1 MFDKEDFIKARDR
14 LKRSLIRFIV
24 CFGIMML
31 CGKWIRM
38 IAQEGTLFTVLALI
52 GFLAVIG
59 HLYYFFVILFRIRFV
74 LQRMGEGAGL
84 WQLGVIFIPYI
95 GVIALP
101 MIVIGKANKFLAAQA

>member
-38 IAQEGTLFTVLALI
+38 IPQEGTLFTALAWT
-52 GFLAVIG
+52 GGLAILG
-59 HLYYFFVILFRIRFV
+59 HIYYFWSILFRIRFV

-84 WQLGVIFIPYI
+84 WQLGVLFIPYI
-95 GVIALP
+95 GVVILP
-101 MIVIGKANKFLAAQA
+101 MIVISKANKFLASQS